1 MIKLVT
7 FQKRVASLTRPQFE
21 ERWRTIHG
29 PMAAAFPGLRR
40 YVLGFSL
47 DDGEPPA
54 DGVAQLWFDSREACQ
69 ASYASDIGRKGSA
82 DASAWLARRE
92 HLLAS
97 EIWVRRRQL
106 GTEAP
111 VKLLLGLKRA
121 AADERASFLSWLSHV
136 ATPEVLCGQ
145 IGAEQARLSIDDA
158 GLMLNSKVA
167 GALSLSAGEA
177 PYDALVELWFATRQA
192 ADAGRNRLRAWKD
205 GMLAPRIS
213 GSEDA
218 LLREHVVMAAPA
230 DGDKEGLE

>member
-7 FQKRVASLTRPQFE
+7 FQKRVASLSRPQFE

-29 PMAAAFPGLRR
+29 PMAAAFPGVRGYL
-40 YVLGFSL
+40 LGFSL
-47 DDGEPPA
+47 DEGEPPA
-54 DGVAQLWFDSREACQ
+54 DGIAQLWFDSREACQ

-97 EIWVRRRQL
+97 EIWVCRSQPAI
-106 GTEAP
+106 EAP
-111 VKLLLGLKRA
+111 IKLLLCLKRA
-121 AADERASFLSWLSHV
+121 VGDDRAAFLSWLRQV
-136 ATPEVLCGQ
+136 ATAGVLCGQ
-145 IGAEQARLSIDDA
+145 IGAAQARLSIDDA

-167 GALSLSAGEA
+167 GELSLSAGEA

-192 ADAGRNRLRAWKD
+192 ADTGRDRLRAWTE
-205 GMLAPRIS
+205 GSLAPRIS
-213 GSEDA
+213 RWEDA